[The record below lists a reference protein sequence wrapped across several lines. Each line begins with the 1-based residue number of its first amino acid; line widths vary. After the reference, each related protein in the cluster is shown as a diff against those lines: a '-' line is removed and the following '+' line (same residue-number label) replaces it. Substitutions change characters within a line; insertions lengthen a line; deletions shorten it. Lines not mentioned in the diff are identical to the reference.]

1 MLTLSRAVRLYM
13 ADGVVDMRKGIDGLS
28 AIVRS
33 QWQLD
38 IFSGHLFIF
47 LGRRCD
53 RIKILYFERGGFV
66 LWQKRLEE
74 GRFVRPQAVA
84 GGSAL
89 ELDATELSMLLEGM
103 DLQKL
108 KRPKR
113 WSPPAL
119 PANLAA

>member
-13 ADGVVDMRKGIDGLS
+13 ADGPVDMRKGIDGLA
-28 AIVRS
+28 AIVRN

-66 LWQKRLEE
+66 MWQKRLEE
-74 GRFVRPQAVA
+74 GRFIRPGAIR
-84 GGSAL
+84 GGAI
-89 ELDATELSMLLEGM
+89 ELDATELSLLLEGM
-103 DLQKL
+103 DLTKL

-113 WSPPAL
+113 WSPPAV
-119 PANLAA
+119 PTTMAA